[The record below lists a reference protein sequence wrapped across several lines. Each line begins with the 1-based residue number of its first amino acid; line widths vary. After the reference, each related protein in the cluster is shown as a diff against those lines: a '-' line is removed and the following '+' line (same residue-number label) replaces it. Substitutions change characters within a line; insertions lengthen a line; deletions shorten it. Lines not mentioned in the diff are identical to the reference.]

1 MICGIDLFNDDQW
14 FAIFKA
20 EWIKIADILKHQN
33 VLFLHTIHAKII
45 FIKISYISKTN
56 DVQFLKN
63 VSIMNESLSD
73 IWLLSCEVLYDC

>member
-1 MICGIDLFNDDQW
+1 
-14 FAIFKA
+14 
-20 EWIKIADILKHQN
+20 
-33 VLFLHTIHAKII
+33 LHTIHAKII